1 MQKVILGFAL
11 LASVS
16 IQAKSY
22 IPKNQDQK
30 NQLTAVAQQSL
41 RYDTVERYVEINSK
55 IQGKLRRSGVSKSE
69 IKQNVSFLVAN
80 NDEQFI
86 NCNSR
91 IVEEITEEAIILG
104 SASYDSFLT
113 EVVENNP
120 DAKAP
125 LVLMK
130 CNIYSYDLRSLDED
144 FAGKIL
150 FEIDAEGNISRTL
163 KDR

>member
-11 LASVS
+11 LASISV
-16 IQAKSY
+16 QAKSY

-41 RYDTVERYVEINSK
+41 RYDTVESYVEINSK
-55 IQGKLRRSGVSKSE
+55 IQGKLRRSGLSKSE

-80 NDEQFI
+80 LEQFI

-91 IVEEITEEAIILG
+91 IVEEITEEALILG
-104 SASYDSFLT
+104 SANYDSFLT
-113 EVVENNP
+113 EVIEINP

-130 CNIYSYDLRSLDED
+130 CNIYSYDLGSMDED

-150 FEIDAEGNISRTL
+150 FEIDKENNITKL
-163 KDR
+163 LNDR

>member
-1 MQKVILGFAL
+1 MHKFLVTLAL
-11 LASVS
+11 LGSMSAM
-16 IQAKSY
+16 AKSY

-30 NQLTAVAQQSL
+30 DQLTATAQQSL
-41 RYDTVERYVEINSK
+41 RYDQVENYVEINSK
-55 IQGKLRRSGVSKSE
+55 IQGKLRRAGLSKSE

-80 NDEQFI
+80 SEQFI

-91 IVEEITEEAIILG
+91 IVEEITEEAIIFG
-104 SASYDSFLT
+104 SAHYDSFLT

-125 LVLMK
+125 LVLMS
-130 CNIYSYDLRSLDED
+130 CNIYSYDLGSMDED
-144 FAGKIL
+144 FAGKVL
-150 FEIDAEGNISRTL
+150 FEIDELGNITRHL

>member
-1 MQKVILGFAL
+1 MQKFILGFAL
-11 LASVS
+11 LVS
-16 IQAKSY
+16 ISVQAKSY

-41 RYDTVERYVEINSK
+41 RYDAVESYVEINSK

-80 NDEQFI
+80 LEQFI

-91 IVEEITEEAIILG
+91 IVSEITEEALILG

-130 CNIYSYDLRSLDED
+130 CNIYSYDLGSMDED
-144 FAGKIL
+144 FAGKVL
-150 FEIDAEGNISRTL
+150 FEIDSEGNISRTL
-163 KDR
+163 NDR